1 MLRRLARA
9 LILIPL
15 ALVVLFAIALLAVRL
30 SANVPPGQ
38 GHAGTFRWR
47 MDDPGFGGFSAIELD
62 ETGTQMTVISDK
74 GAWTRGTIRREGG
87 RIVAIDAEPVRPL
100 LDHEGKPVKREFADS
115 EGLAIGR
122 DGVAYVSFELYSR
135 VLRFPDFT
143 KKSNRLPHHPEFL
156 QYPLNSS
163 LEALAIDDD
172 GALYTIPEEPL
183 TGDRFQVYRL
193 RGKVWDKP
201 FTLPQRGFYL
211 VTGADIFEGRLY
223 LLERAF
229 YGVGFSTR
237 VRSFDMDGGGERVL
251 MNSRLGQFDN
261 MEGIAVWRDGTD
273 TVLTMISDDNFLPV
287 VQRTEIVEYRIP
299 D

>member
-261 MEGIAVWRDGTD
+261 IEGIAVWRDGTD